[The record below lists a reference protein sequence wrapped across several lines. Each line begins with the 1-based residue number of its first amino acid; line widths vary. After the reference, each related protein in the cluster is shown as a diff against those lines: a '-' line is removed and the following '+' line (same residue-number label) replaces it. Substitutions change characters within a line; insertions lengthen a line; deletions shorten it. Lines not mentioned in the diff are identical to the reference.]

1 MMMHSQNGS
10 GETKVIRAQAPAEPS
25 QDANARERGG
35 VRLVLAG
42 GVIGAVLLGASLV
55 VDLSGGN
62 TMTMPQ
68 PSLPPMPSGFPTD
81 LPSGLPTDL
90 PSGLP
95 TDLPSFPTDLPSLPG
110 GGS

>member
-1 MMMHSQNGS
+1 M
-10 GETKVIRAQAPAEPS
+10 IRAQSPAEPPA
-25 QDANARERGG
+25 DANARERAG

-42 GVIGAVLLGASLV
+42 GVIGAVLLVASLV

-68 PSLPPMPSGFPTD
+68 PSLPPMPSGFPTE
-81 LPSGLPTDL
+81 LPSGFPTDL

-95 TDLPSFPTDLPSLPG
+95 TDLPSFPTDLPTPPG

>member
-1 MMMHSQNGS
+1 MNV
-10 GETKVIRAQAPAEPS
+10 TRAQVSAQSA
-25 QDANARERGG
+25 DAKAGERGG

-42 GVIGAVLLGASLV
+42 GMIGAVLLVASLV

-68 PSLPPMPSGFPTD
+68 PSLPPMPSGFPTELPSGFPTD
-81 LPSGLPTDL
+81 LPSGLPTEL